1 MFIVCLQVK
10 RKYVYLIIIVH
21 IVIKL
26 KHRYL
31 TEQNIYKT
39 YPVWSD
45 YNFLSDF

>member
-21 IVIKL
+21 VVIKL

-31 TEQNIYKT
+31 TEQNIYRT
-39 YPVWSD
+39 YLVWSD